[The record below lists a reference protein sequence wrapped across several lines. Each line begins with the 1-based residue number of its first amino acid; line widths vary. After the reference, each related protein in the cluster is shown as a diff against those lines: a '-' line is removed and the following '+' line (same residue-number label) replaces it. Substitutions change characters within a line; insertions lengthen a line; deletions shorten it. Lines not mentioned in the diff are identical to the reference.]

1 MMARRRKRNMI
12 SKTVDW
18 FSRQIALWKQM
29 REDSKCLDKFID
41 IIEEQCSDRESAF
54 SKANLKPGEDGESLV
69 LVTGVPQEV
78 QTNGQDYL
86 IQDKLDENTYFVT
99 EMIKQETG
107 LNDYI
112 LKPDYYHV
120 EDPTNDR
127 TVSLT
132 YLAVWTFQP
141 LVTESEKK
149 RLLTTIYSTGAA
161 IIASL
166 GWLAFILI

>member
-1 MMARRRKRNMI
+1 MARLRKRNPI
-12 SKTVDW
+12 RRTADW
-18 FSRQIALWKQM
+18 FSRQISLWRQM

-41 IIEEQCSDRESAF
+41 AIEEQCSDRESAF

-69 LVTGVPQEV
+69 LVTGVSQEV

-86 IQDKLDENTYFVT
+86 IQDKLDENTFFVT

-132 YLAVWTFQP
+132 YLAVWTFSP
-141 LVTESEKK
+141 LVSESEKK
-149 RLLTTIYSTGAA
+149 SLLTKIYSAGAA
-161 IIASL
+161 IAAGL

>member
-1 MMARRRKRNMI
+1 MARLRKRNPI
-12 SKTVDW
+12 RRIADW
-18 FSRQIALWKQM
+18 FSRQISLWRQM

-41 IIEEQCSDRESAF
+41 AIEEQCSDRESAF

-86 IQDKLDENTYFVT
+86 IQDKLDENTFFVT

-132 YLAVWTFQP
+132 YLAVWTFSP
-141 LVTESEKK
+141 LVSESEKK
-149 RLLTTIYSTGAA
+149 SLLTKIYSAGAA
-161 IIASL
+161 IAAGL